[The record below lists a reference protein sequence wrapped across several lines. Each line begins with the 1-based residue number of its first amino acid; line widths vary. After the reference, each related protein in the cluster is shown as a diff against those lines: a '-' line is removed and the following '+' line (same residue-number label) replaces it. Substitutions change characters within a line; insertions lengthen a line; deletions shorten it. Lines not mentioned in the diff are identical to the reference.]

1 MYCIDNHSIVDIQS
15 HLSLSTVFLGI
26 NRPYG
31 ECKQHDIPIDL
42 ICSLKTVGHRI
53 EFRLKF
59 TQTIIPERESVTF
72 LNNSIVPRNDTI
84 KSPTAKLSDFLSR
97 TPEAEYQQFFNQYLF
112 LAIATETR

>member
-1 MYCIDNHSIVDIQS
+1 MYCVDNRSIVDIQS

-26 NRPYG
+26 NRPYS

-84 KSPTAKLSDFLSR
+84 KSPTALLSDFFIKNTGKRNISNFSIN
-97 TPEAEYQQFFNQYLF
+97 TYF
-112 LAIATETR
+112 